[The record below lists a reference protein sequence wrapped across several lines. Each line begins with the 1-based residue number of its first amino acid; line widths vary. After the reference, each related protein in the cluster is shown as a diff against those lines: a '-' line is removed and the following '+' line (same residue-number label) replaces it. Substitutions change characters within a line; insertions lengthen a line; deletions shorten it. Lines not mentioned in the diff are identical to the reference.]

1 MGETVE
7 NILAF
12 IKNKRQMAQPN
23 YNFEKQ
29 LKGLY
34 DSGLFTGNL

>member
-29 LKGLY
+29 LNCLY
-34 DSGLFTGNL
+34 DRGLFTGNL